1 MLADTY
7 LGERPFIWLSGIEP
21 VPPDNLFKP
30 HDRVGGRV
38 VESCGRKG
46 GRECHGLV
54 ELATWKKVPQIKGR
68 VRLVSF
74 MLAKNDVTRR
84 DLSDHRQRSVNCPV
98 RSESNSSAS
107 KSTPSL
113 LRYRKFPHDLSVE

>member
-30 HDRVGGRV
+30 HDRVGGR
-38 VESCGRKG
+38 
-46 GRECHGLV
+46 ECHGLV

-68 VRLVSF
+68 VSFGVVYVS
-74 MLAKNDVTRR
+74 
-84 DLSDHRQRSVNCPV
+84 
-98 RSESNSSAS
+98 
-107 KSTPSL
+107 
-113 LRYRKFPHDLSVE
+113 